1 MDFVVLA
8 GLWWKFGW
16 SGGILVDF
24 WWRVSGGFLVDFC
37 WILWLWCVSG
47 GILGGGFLMGF

>member
-1 MDFVVLA
+1 
-8 GLWWKFGW
+8 
-16 SGGILVDF
+16 VDF